1 MPGWHEATLDLQDAG
16 RLQMVG
22 IIQEQH
28 PDRCRLFM
36 QWKRMKWPVLV
47 DSYNLLGVSVVPIVL
62 AVDEHGII
70 RMVNPRRGDRETLLS
85 DFLDRSF
92 EKPSRKGSPR
102 PSSGTKS
109 AGRAE
114 AERDLADRRAVS
126 ADQDRVAGAI
136 EGYQRVLAIDPQ
148 DAIAHFR
155 FGVALRERYDS
166 ADRKPNDFQAA
177 VDHWTHALEL
187 EPNNYIWRRRIQ
199 QYGPRLDKPYPFY
212 DWVHRA
218 RRDISARGEIPVPLN
233 VEPGGAELASPQ
245 REFKSVDPTRPEPDP
260 EGRITRDTGQLVS
273 AEVTVVPSSVRPGS
287 AVRVHVELKPSDKT
301 KAHWNN
307 EADGLLVWID
317 PPAGVIV
324 DNPVQMV
331 PNPPTTLSRETRTIE
346 FEVRCTADVQPGS
359 LRIPAYALYYV
370 CEDVHSRCL
379 YRRQDLVIELRAN
392 GPKTR

>member
-1 MPGWHEATLDLQDAG
+1 MPGWHEATLDLQQAG
-16 RLQMVG
+16 KLQMVG

-36 QWKRMKWPVLV
+36 QWKRMNWPVLV

-70 RMVNPRRGDRETLLS
+70 RMVNPRRDDRETLIS

-92 EKPSRKGSPR
+92 ERPVQKGGPE
-102 PSSGTKS
+102 PSSGSPS
-109 AGRAE
+109 AGPAE

-126 ADQDRVAGAI
+126 TGKDRVAGAI

-187 EPNNYIWRRRIQ
+187 NPNNYIWRRRIQ

-212 DWVHRA
+212 DWVHQA
-218 RRDISARGEIPVPLN
+218 RRDISARGEVPVPFN
-233 VEPGGAELASPQ
+233 VEPGGAEFAGPQ
-245 REFKSVDPTRPEPDP
+245 REFESADPTRREPDP
-260 EGRITRDTGQLVS
+260 DGRVTRDTGQLVA
-273 AEVTVVPSSVRPGS
+273 AEVTVVPPSVSPGS
-287 AVRVHVELKPSDKT
+287 AARVHVELKPSDKT

-317 PPAGVIV
+317 PPAGVVV

-331 PNPPTTLSRETRTIE
+331 PNPPATLSRESRTIE
-346 FEVRCTADVQPGS
+346 FEVRCAADLQPGS

-370 CEDVHSRCL
+370 CEDINSRCL
-379 YRRQDLVIELRAN
+379 YRRQDLVIELRAS